1 MLISDNGLDMH
12 INPYYIIRVW
22 KTGSRETYYFAKIRG
37 ERDYVNIDKD
47 SYDRI
52 VEWMEQHDV

>member
-1 MLISDNGLDMH
+1 MLISDRGSDMH
-12 INPYYIIRVW
+12 INPNFIVSVW
-22 KTGSRETYYFAKIRG
+22 KTGSRETYYFMNLYG
-37 ERDYVNIDKD
+37 ERDRIHIDKD